1 MTDGVVVLD
10 KPAGITSFRAVD
22 SVARILRR
30 KKCGHAGT
38 LDPMATGVLLVCAG
52 KATKIAGYLAAQE
65 KEYEAFFRFGVSTDT
80 GDATGKEIES
90 RPGAFAPEQE
100 TATAVAALVGTREQV
115 PPAFSAVKVAGT
127 RSYVLARQGKAV
139 ALNPR
144 VVTVSEARLLSW
156 SPEGFQVF
164 LRCTKGFY
172 VRTLPGDLGRALG
185 VPMTVSAL
193 RRQRSGPFRIE
204 ESVTL
209 DALAASGR
217 RGEAHLRLVAIEKAL
232 AGFPQWEIPGDAV
245 AAIRHGGSPA
255 PWLAD
260 RDPGTSSGVVLL
272 THVKEGPVALVERV
286 GGGLWRILRGI

>member
-1 MTDGVVVLD
+1 MSDGVVVLD
-10 KPAGITSFRAVD
+10 KPSGITSFQAVER
-22 SVARILRR
+22 VARILGR

-52 KATKIAGYLAAQE
+52 KATKIAGYLMAQE

-80 GDATGKEIES
+80 GDITGKEIES
-90 RPGAFAPEQE
+90 RPGAFAPEKE
-100 TATAVAALVGTREQV
+100 AASAVAALVGTREQV

-127 RSYVLARQGKAV
+127 RSYVLARRGKAV
-139 ALNPR
+139 ALKPR
-144 VVTVSEARLLSW
+144 VVTVAEARLISW
-156 SPEGFQVF
+156 SPEGFRVF

-209 DALAASGR
+209 DVLAEEGS
-217 RGEAHLRLVAIEKAL
+217 RGEAHRRLVPIEKAL
-232 AGFPQWEIPGDAV
+232 AGFPQWEIPADA
-245 AAIRHGGSPA
+245 AAAVRHGGSPS

-260 RDPGTSSGVVLL
+260 RDPGTSPGVVLL
-272 THVKEGPVALVERV
+272 THGKEGPVALVERV
-286 GGGLWRILRGI
+286 GAGQWKILRGI

>member
-10 KPAGITSFRAVD
+10 KPEGITSFRAVER
-22 SVARILRR
+22 VARALRQ

-65 KEYEAFFRFGVSTDT
+65 KVYEAFFRFGISTDT

-100 TATAVAALVGTREQV
+100 VASAVTALVGTREQV

-127 RSYVLARQGKAV
+127 RSYVLARQGKPV
-139 ALNPR
+139 TLSPR
-144 VVTVSEARLLSW
+144 KVTVVETRLLSW
-156 SPEGFQVF
+156 SPEGFRIF
-164 LRCTKGFY
+164 LRCSKGFY
-172 VRTLPGDLGRALG
+172 VRTLPGDLGRALN

-193 RRQRSGPFRIE
+193 RRLRSGPFRIE
-204 ESVTL
+204 DSVTMDVL
-209 DALAASGR
+209 CEEAV

-232 AGFPQWEIPGDAV
+232 EGFPQWEIPEDAV
-245 AAIRHGGSPA
+245 AAVRHGGSPA

-260 RDPGTSSGVVLL
+260 RDPGAKAGVVLL
-272 THVKEGPVALVERV
+272 TNGKEGPVALVERV
-286 GGGLWRILRGI
+286 AGGRWRILRGI